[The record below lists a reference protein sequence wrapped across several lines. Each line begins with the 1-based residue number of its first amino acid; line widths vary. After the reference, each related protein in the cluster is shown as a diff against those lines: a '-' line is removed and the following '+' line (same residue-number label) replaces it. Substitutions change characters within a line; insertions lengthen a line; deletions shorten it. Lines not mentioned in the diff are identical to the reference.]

1 MQNIE
6 FGFKVAYDLVNSK
19 QGTCIYRLYIMYE
32 FVCGY
37 SYFSYSYFSYSYF
50 SYIKH
55 CVYINSG
62 LGLIFMLEVM
72 MHFLMPFKYVKAGI
86 DVNSGKERMLT
97 SDLYKND
104 YSKK

>member
-1 MQNIE
+1 
-6 FGFKVAYDLVNSK
+6 
-19 QGTCIYRLYIMYE
+19 MYE
-32 FVCGY
+32 FVCGYSYFSY

-104 YSKK
+104 YSKKWNTRGV